1 MATTKTC
8 TACKQTLPLSEF
20 GASKGVANARS
31 DCKKC
36 NAEASKRSRQR
47 GSERLACE
55 WLAAAAEG
63 GAIRVVGARIEQ
75 LEGVPEALL
84 AQLRQIRSKETSSK
98 SPFSTTLNGV
108 VPCGS
113 YAVFD

>member
-63 GAIRVVGARIEQ
+63 GAIRV
-75 LEGVPEALL
+75 EGVPEALL